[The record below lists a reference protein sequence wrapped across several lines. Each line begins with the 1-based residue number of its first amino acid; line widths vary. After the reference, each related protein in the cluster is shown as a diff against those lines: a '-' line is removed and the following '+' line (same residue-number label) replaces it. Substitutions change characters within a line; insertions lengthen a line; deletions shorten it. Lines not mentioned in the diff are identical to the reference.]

1 MRPDPPRPA
10 GRLALLAL
18 LGCATLVLAASPAAA
33 HPLAPALLQI
43 RELPDDRAE
52 ISWKTSVLQV
62 RGSRVVPDL
71 PDNCT
76 PIGTSKVA
84 EEGDSVTETFAAA
97 CTGGLIGK
105 TIGVSGLGSG
115 RNDALL
121 RISLLDGRVIQ
132 EVLRAD
138 SPTFTIPETGRPAS
152 VFTGYV
158 RLGFDHILTGLDHL
172 LFVFGLLLLAT
183 STRLLIATITAFTV
197 GHSIT
202 LSLAALG
209 IANLPSGPVEVLIAI
224 SIFVLAVEL
233 ARGPKTSPT
242 LLRRF
247 PWLMAFL
254 FGLLHGLGFAGALRE
269 IGLPPDD
276 IPLSLF
282 SFNVGIEAGQ
292 LAFVFAVLL
301 LGFVLRRILERLP
314 AWSERV
320 PVYGIGCLSAYW
332 VLERLSEVLR

>member
-1 MRPDPPRPA
+1 MLRRCPRPSR
-10 GRLALLAL
+10 RLALTAL
-18 LGCATLVLAASPAAA
+18 LACASLLPVAPPAGA

-43 RELPDDRAE
+43 RELPDDQAE

-71 PDNCT
+71 PADCS
-76 PIGTSKVA
+76 PLGASKVA
-84 EEGDSVTETFAAA
+84 EEGDSVTETFTAT
-97 CTGGLIGK
+97 CSGGLIGK
-105 TIGVSGLGSG
+105 TVGVSGLGDG

-138 SPTFTIPETGRPAS
+138 DPTFSIPETGRPAS

-172 LFVFGLLLLAT
+172 LFVLGLLLLAT
-183 STRLLIATITAFTV
+183 STRLLIETITAFTV

-209 IANLPSGPVEVLIAI
+209 IANVPSGPVEVLIAI

-301 LGFVLRRILERLP
+301 LGFVLRRVLERLP

-332 VLERLSEVLR
+332 VLERVSEVLR

>member
-1 MRPDPPRPA
+1 M
-10 GRLALLAL
+10 
-18 LGCATLVLAASPAAA
+18 A

-43 RELPDDRAE
+43 REMPGDKAE
-52 ISWKTSVLQV
+52 VSWKTSVLQV

-71 PDNCT
+71 PESCS
-76 PIGTSKVA
+76 PVGTSSVN
-84 EEGDSVTETFAAA
+84 EEGESVTETFTTE
-97 CTGGLIGK
+97 CDGGLVGK
-105 TIGVSGLGSG
+105 TVGVSGLGDG

-132 EVLRAD
+132 EVLRTNQ
-138 SPTFTIPETGRPAS
+138 PTFTIPETGRPSS
-152 VFTGYV
+152 VFTGYIQ
-158 RLGFDHILTGLDHL
+158 LGFDHILTGLDHL

-183 STRLLIATITAFTV
+183 STRLLIETVTAFTV

-209 IANLPSGPVEVLIAI
+209 IANVPSAPVEVLIAV
-224 SIFVLAVEL
+224 SIFILAVEL

-301 LGFVLRRILERLP
+301 LGFLLRRVLERLP
-314 AWSERV
+314 AWSERI

-332 VLERLSEVLR
+332 VLERLSEAIR

>member
-1 MRPDPPRPA
+1 VSPELRR
-10 GRLALLAL
+10 GVTGVALLL
-18 LGCATLVLAASPAAA
+18 VVTLTPGPGEG

-43 RELPDDRAE
+43 RERADGKAE
-52 ISWKTSVLQV
+52 ISWKTSILQV
-62 RGSRVVPDL
+62 RGSRVEPQL
-71 PDNCT
+71 PDTCDRV
-76 PIGTSKVA
+76 GSAKVA
-84 EEGDSVTETFAAA
+84 EEGDAVTETFTVDCGSA
-97 CTGGLIGK
+97 GLLGA
-105 TIGVSGLGSG
+105 TVGVTGLGDG

-121 RISLLDGRVIQ
+121 RIALADGRVIQ
-132 EVLRAD
+132 EVLRVG
-138 SPTFTIPETGRPAS
+138 SSSYTIDPTGRPKS
-152 VFTGYV
+152 VVTGYI
-158 RLGFDHILTGLDHL
+158 RLGFDHIATGLDHL

-183 STRLLIATITAFTV
+183 STRLLIETITAFTV

-209 IANLPSGPVEVLIAI
+209 FAEVPSGPVEVLIAF

-233 ARGPKTSPT
+233 ARGPRTSPT

-247 PWLMAFL
+247 PWVMAFG

-292 LAFVFAVLL
+292 LAFVFVVLIA
-301 LGFVLRRILERLP
+301 GFALRRGLERLP
-314 AWSERV
+314 AWSERI
-320 PVYGIGCLSAYW
+320 PIYGIGCLSAYW
-332 VLERLSEVLR
+332 VLDRLARIV

>member
-1 MRPDPPRPA
+1 MNRRSLTALCLGIVAAIA
-10 GRLALLAL
+10 GSVP
-18 LGCATLVLAASPAAA
+18 TIASA

-43 RELPDDRAE
+43 RELPDGKAE
-52 ISWKTSVLQV
+52 VSWKTSVLQV
-62 RGSRVVPDL
+62 RGSRVVPEL
-71 PDNCT
+71 PESCT
-76 PIGTSKVA
+76 LEGTAKVV
-84 EEGDSVTETFAAA
+84 EEGDSVIESFTVDCGAE
-97 CTGGLIGK
+97 GLVGQ
-105 TIGVSGLGSG
+105 TVGVSGLGDG

-121 RISLLDGRVIQ
+121 RIALADGRVVQ
-132 EVLRAD
+132 EVLRVDA
-138 SPTFTIPETGRPAS
+138 SSFTIPETGRPS
-152 VFTGYV
+152 GVFRGYI
-158 RLGFDHILTGLDHL
+158 RLGFEHILTGLDHL

-183 STRLLIATITAFTV
+183 STRLLIETVTAFTI

-209 IANLPSGPVEVLIAI
+209 IAQVRSGPVEVLIAV
-224 SIFVLAVEL
+224 SIFILAVEL

-247 PWLMAFL
+247 PWVMAFL

-282 SFNVGIEAGQ
+282 SFNVGIELGQ
-292 LAFVFAVLL
+292 LAFVFVVMIAGLA
-301 LGFVLRRILERLP
+301 LRRVLERLP
-314 AWSERV
+314 AWSERI

-332 VLERLSEVLR
+332 VLDRLAGVLR

>member
-1 MRPDPPRPA
+1 MHRNATLRS
-10 GRLALLAL
+10 LL
-18 LGCATLVLAASPAAA
+18 LGLLVLAPTLALG

-43 RELPDDRAE
+43 RELPDGKAE
-52 ISWKTSVLQV
+52 VSWKTSVLQV
-62 RGSRVVPDL
+62 RGSRVVPEL
-71 PDNCT
+71 PDDCP
-76 PIGTSKVA
+76 PIGTSKAV
-84 EEGDSVTETFAAA
+84 EEGDSVIESFTVDCGE
-97 CTGGLIGK
+97 GGLIGK
-105 TIGVSGLGSG
+105 TIGVSGLGDG

-121 RISLLDGRVIQ
+121 RIALADGRVVQ
-132 EVLRAD
+132 EVLRVGA
-138 SPTFTIPETGRPAS
+138 STFTIPETGRPSS
-152 VFTGYV
+152 VFSGYI

-183 STRLLIATITAFTV
+183 STRLLIETITAFTV

-209 IANLPSGPVEVLIAI
+209 IAQVPSGPVEVLIAI
-224 SIFVLAVEL
+224 SIFILAVEL

-247 PWLMAFL
+247 PWVMAFL

-282 SFNVGIEAGQ
+282 SFNVGIELGQ
-292 LAFVFAVLL
+292 LAFVFVILVA
-301 LGFVLRRILERLP
+301 GFLLRRVLERLP
-314 AWSERV
+314 AWSERI
-320 PVYGIGCLSAYW
+320 PIYGIGCLSAYW
-332 VLERLSEVLR
+332 VLDRLAGVLR